1 MKKYFKKLSIFLG
14 SVFEKL
20 SSRPKIGGLQITDS
34 SVQYVLLFGNGD
46 RPLVFSLNFPP
57 GTVKAGKVQ
66 DKNMFRQVLKQ
77 LHNYIS
83 AGRPNES
90 IKIVVSLP
98 SAVTYSKEFN
108 IPNVGE
114 ERLEEAVK
122 LNLQMISPIPI
133 EDAYMSWQIIEETPD
148 AYEILGA
155 FAEKQVVEDFRES
168 LEDVGFYPVVFEF
181 SSIALSWTI
190 NKVMGPKKEPA
201 LVINVFGDGI
211 DIFLLKNGF
220 IHFDYFR
227 SWQSIQGANRE
238 IKKSYFEKVV
248 VEEVKKV
255 VSFTSNRFSET
266 LKRVIVVAPGL
277 EQDVKNMIERNFD
290 LEVTSLVAHFG
301 QPGPAWYTVIGSA
314 LRGSWSGT
322 RDNFIS
328 LGTEKT
334 GELLYRD
341 QVISFILV
349 WRNIF
354 VGALIL
360 LLVFLGGASF
370 LLRVYP
376 HALEERISI
385 LNIGSQQAEF
395 EKLKKR
401 AGEFNALVAKTR
413 DVKRSAGASSLFLET
428 LENIGKN
435 NDVVLDRI
443 DLVSFDEKIKV
454 NARAPDFNTVTRFK
468 DSLLEDERFSLIQL
482 PFSSVG
488 STEKRFIS
496 FSVDFIFTPHP

>member
-1 MKKYFKKLSIFLG
+1 M
-14 SVFEKL
+14 
-20 SSRPKIGGLQITDS
+20 
-34 SVQYVLLFGNGD
+34 
-46 RPLVFSLNFPP
+46 
-57 GTVKAGKVQ
+57 
-66 DKNMFRQVLKQ
+66 
-77 LHNYIS
+77 
-83 AGRPNES
+83 
-90 IKIVVSLP
+90 
-98 SAVTYSKEFN
+98 
-108 IPNVGE
+108 
-114 ERLEEAVK
+114 
-122 LNLQMISPIPI
+122 
-133 EDAYMSWQIIEETPD
+133 
-148 AYEILGA
+148 
-155 FAEKQVVEDFRES
+155 
-168 LEDVGFYPVVFEF
+168 
-181 SSIALSWTI
+181 
-190 NKVMGPKKEPA
+190 
-201 LVINVFGDGI
+201 
-211 DIFLLKNGF
+211 
-220 IHFDYFR
+220 
-227 SWQSIQGANRE
+227 
-238 IKKSYFEKVV
+238 
-248 VEEVKKV
+248 
-255 VSFTSNRFSET
+255 
-266 LKRVIVVAPGL
+266 
-277 EQDVKNMIERNFD
+277 
-290 LEVTSLVAHFG
+290 
-301 QPGPAWYTVIGSA
+301 IGSA

-322 RDNFIS
+322 RDNCIS
-328 LGTEKT
+328 VGTEKT
-334 GELLYRD
+334 GELRYRD

-488 STEKRFIS
+488 STENRFIS
-496 FSVDFIFTPHP
+496 FSIDFIFTP

>member
-1 MKKYFKKLSIFLG
+1 MKKHFKKLSIFLG
-14 SVFEKL
+14 NALQRL

-34 SVQYVLLFGNGD
+34 SIQYVFLSGDGN
-46 RPLVFSLNFPP
+46 RPLIFSLNLPP
-57 GTVKAGKVQ
+57 GIVRAGKVQ
-66 DKNMFRQVLKQ
+66 DKNKFRQVLKQ
-77 LHNYIS
+77 LHNYVT
-83 AGRPNES
+83 AGKPNDN

-98 SAVTYSKEFN
+98 SAITYSKEFS

-114 ERLEEAVK
+114 ERLEEAAK

-133 EDAYMSWQIIEETPD
+133 ENAYMSWQVIEETPD

-155 FAEKQVVEDFRES
+155 FAEKQVVEDFRTS

-190 NKVMGPKKEPA
+190 NKVMGPQKEPA
-201 LVINVFGDGI
+201 LVINVFGDGM

-227 SWQSIQGANRE
+227 SWQSIQGASRE
-238 IKKSYFEKVV
+238 IKKSLFEEVV
-248 VEEVKKV
+248 VEEVRRV
-255 VSFTSNRFSET
+255 VGFTSNRFSEA

-277 EQDVKNMIERNFD
+277 ERDVKNMIERNFD
-290 LEVTSLVAHFG
+290 LKVAPLVAHFG
-301 QPGPAWYTVIGSA
+301 QLGPAWYTVIGSA

-328 LGTEKT
+328 LGMEKT
-334 GELLYRD
+334 GDRFYLD

-354 VGALIL
+354 VGAFIF
-360 LLVFLGGASF
+360 LLVFLGGAS
-370 LLRVYP
+370 LLFRVYP
-376 HALEERISI
+376 HALEERTSI

-395 EKLKKR
+395 EELKKR
-401 AGEFNALVAKTR
+401 AEEFNILVAKIGN
-413 DVKRSAGASSLFLET
+413 VKRSAGANSLFLEV

-443 DLVSFDEKIKV
+443 KLISFDKEIKV
-454 NARAPDFNTVTRFK
+454 SARAPDFDTVTRFK
-468 DSLLEDERFSLIQL
+468 DSLLEDERFSLVQL
-482 PFSSVG
+482 PFSGVG
-488 STEKRFIS
+488 STEKGFIS
-496 FSVDFIFTPHP
+496 FSVDFIFTPHL